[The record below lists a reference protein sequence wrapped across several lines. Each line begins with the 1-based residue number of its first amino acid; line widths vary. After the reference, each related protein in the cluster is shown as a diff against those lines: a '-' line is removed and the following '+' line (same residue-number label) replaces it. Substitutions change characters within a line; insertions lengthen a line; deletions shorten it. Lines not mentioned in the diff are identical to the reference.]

1 MDSSNLDLALQ
12 KICLQALKISY
23 LKSSC
28 EKEILSYEHKGNI
41 IIEDLFNFYNYRDN
55 IEFISPQLYRTLP
68 NKIEPIYQELKKRA
82 IVDDISGVMDTFAIR
97 EWETHHKK

>member
-1 MDSSNLDLALQ
+1 KVIMRKRDI
-12 KICLQALKISY
+12 K
-23 LKSSC
+23 
-28 EKEILSYEHKGNI
+28 SYEHKGNI

-68 NKIEPIYQELKKRA
+68 NKINPIYQELKKRA
-82 IVDDISGVMDTFAIR
+82 IVDYISGMMDTFAIR